1 MARLADQKVLDM
13 VLELVSDDMKAVD
26 FELGLCR
33 FCYARVESSVV
44 SDIEQHRPDCPWH
57 GVRKELGLA

>member
-1 MARLADQKVLDM
+1 MSRLADSKVMDM
-13 VLELVSDDMKAVD
+13 VMELVSDDLKAVD

-33 FCYARVESSVV
+33 FCHARVESNVV
-44 SDIEQHRPDCPWH
+44 SDVEKHRPDCPWH

>member
-1 MARLADQKVLDM
+1 MDM
-13 VLELVSDDMKAVD
+13 IIALVSDELKAVD

-33 FCYARVESSVV
+33 FCHARVESNVV
-44 SDIEQHRPDCPWH
+44 SDVEQHRDDCPWH

>member
-1 MARLADQKVLDM
+1 MARVADQRVMNM
-13 VLELVSDDMKAVD
+13 VIELVSDDLKAVD

-33 FCYARVESSVV
+33 FCHARVESSVA
-44 SDIEQHRPDCPWH
+44 SDLEQHRPECPWD